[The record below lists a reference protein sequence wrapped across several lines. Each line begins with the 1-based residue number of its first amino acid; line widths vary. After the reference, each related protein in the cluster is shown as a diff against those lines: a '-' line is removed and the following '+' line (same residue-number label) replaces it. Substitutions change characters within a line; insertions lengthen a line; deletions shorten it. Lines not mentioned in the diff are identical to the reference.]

1 MLHIL
6 REAASGWSRHNAP
19 RLGAALAYY
28 TVLSLAP
35 VLILVLAVSGIVFGQ
50 QASTGEIYWQVRNV
64 AGPQVALAIQGL
76 LKSAHTPGA
85 GVLASI
91 LGFVT
96 ILFGASG
103 VFVELRG
110 ILNFIWDA
118 PVHDESF
125 CSIIRERFRSF
136 AIVLGAGILLVASL
150 GATAF
155 LQARSAYSA
164 GYLRLPAP
172 VLQTSNFL
180 VSLAVTAFL
189 FALIYRFIPEVRVH
203 WRDVTF
209 GALLTALLFSVGKL
223 LIGLYL
229 GRAGVGSAYGAAG
242 SLVILLVWVYYS
254 VQIFLFGAELTYV
267 WAQRQRSRS
276 TK

>member
-1 MLHIL
+1 MLRIL

-28 TVLSLAP
+28 AVLSLAP
-35 VLILVLAVSGIVFGQ
+35 VLILVLAVSGMVFGREATQ
-50 QASTGEIYWQVRNV
+50 GEIYWQIRDV
-64 AGPQVALAIQGL
+64 AGPQVAAAIQGL

-85 GVLASI
+85 GVLATT
-91 LGFVT
+91 LGFAT

-110 ILNFIWDA
+110 TLNFIWDA
-118 PVHDESF
+118 PVQDESF
-125 CSIIRERFRSF
+125 CSIIRERFLSF
-136 AIVLGAGILLVASL
+136 AMVLGAGVLLVASL

-155 LQARSAYSA
+155 VQARSVYSA

-172 VLQTSNFL
+172 VLETSNFL
-180 VSLAVTAFL
+180 ASLAVTAFL
-189 FALIYRFIPEVRVH
+189 FALIYRFLPEVRVH

-209 GALLTALLFSVGKL
+209 GALFTALLFSIGKL

-267 WAQRQRSRS
+267 WARRKRSPAMS
-276 TK
+276 